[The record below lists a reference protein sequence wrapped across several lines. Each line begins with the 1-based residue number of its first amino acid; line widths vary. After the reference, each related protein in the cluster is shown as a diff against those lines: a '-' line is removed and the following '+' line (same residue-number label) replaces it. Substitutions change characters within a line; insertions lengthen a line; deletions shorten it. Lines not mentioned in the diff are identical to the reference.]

1 MWVNGCVFGWV
12 DGWVGL
18 LLLTKRGTDRFDG
31 NGGMDCDGKMDR
43 GKKSLMKYS
52 VVKQKRFF

>member
-1 MWVNGCVFGWV
+1 MGVFGWV

-43 GKKSLMKYS
+43 GKKKLDE
-52 VVKQKRFF
+52 V